1 MRLVPSFCDFNS
13 NVSDPMPIHHTHSAS
28 PPKES
33 GGGGAAIA
41 AAAPRRAT
49 PPTVDVDAARV
60 DLSESESAA
69 AKMTA
74 GGVPRSPAMVFA
86 ESLYENM
93 RQT

>member
-13 NVSDPMPIHHTHSAS
+13 NVSDPMPIHHIPSAAA
-28 PPKES
+28 KET
-33 GGGGAAIA
+33 GGGAATA
-41 AAAPRRAT
+41 AAAPRRAS
-49 PPTVDVDAARV
+49 PVDVDAARV

-69 AKMTA
+69 AKMSA
-74 GGVPRSPAMVFA
+74 GGAPRSPAMVFA